1 MYGRYTR
8 SLGDYAKEQAAE
20 LRELEKQRKKEEKQR
35 SKELRTYRGK
45 WTSRFLRLVS
55 FIWRHTFAKIGEDW
69 VFLALL
75 GIITAL
81 LSYMMDYGI
90 SMCNTGIFC
99 IYKYLA
105 ITDQFNNCLAR
116 VWLYRDL
123 VTHPAL
129 QYLAWISLPVLLV
142 LFAAGFVHILAPQA
156 IGMFIISFI
165 D

>member
-75 GIITAL
+75 GIIMAVI
-81 LSYMMDYGI
+81 SFMMDFGI
-90 SMCNTGIFC
+90 SICNTGI
-99 IYKYLA
+99 
-105 ITDQFNNCLAR
+105 
-116 VWLYRDL
+116 
-123 VTHPAL
+123 
-129 QYLAWISLPVLLV
+129 
-142 LFAAGFVHILAPQA
+142 
-156 IGMFIISFI
+156 
-165 D
+165 